1 MEPRTKKYVQGLL
14 PFGRNLS
21 NKHKKIYW
29 NRTRCSKKS
38 LQKIVHITAEA
49 KEKVMANKIDDK
61 TVKRKPIPYEKS
73 RNVEEI
79 SIPPEKREERYF
91 KMERYEI
98 SKLLYD
104 LAASKFVKKKIKKKI
119 DRSK

>member
-1 MEPRTKKYVQGLL
+1 
-14 PFGRNLS
+14 
-21 NKHKKIYW
+21 
-29 NRTRCSKKS
+29 
-38 LQKIVHITAEA
+38 
-49 KEKVMANKIDDK
+49 MANKIDDK